1 MGNTITDDLIDPLL
15 WEESRQQQTYIQHPI
30 SMHPQPLATVQT
42 ANQPGPS
49 TNRQPTSRRSINT
62 ADDLAQQEAERYK
75 TLGKRSRV
83 PRSRNDPN

>member
-15 WEESRQQQTYIQHPI
+15 WEESRKQQTYIQHPI
-30 SMHPQPLATVQT
+30 SMDPQPLATVRI

-49 TNRQPTSRRSINT
+49 TNRQPISRRSITT

-75 TLGKRSRV
+75 PLDKRPRV
-83 PRSRNDPN
+83 PRTRNNSN